1 MWARVF
7 TSGAEAPAPEAVVEH
22 LRAAGHAAE
31 ARAETDE
38 LGWFHLELSTSAGDV
53 TLDRYGKD
61 EGIRDDLNSWAA
73 WLEVHAGAHA
83 GRLMQHMIASAQII
97 TLRVMDEVDDGLRR
111 LLHVMLKFLATA
123 TGGLYQVD
131 GGGFYDAA
139 GTLLVAEDE
148 GNGTPV

>member
-7 TSGAEAPAPEAVVEH
+7 TSGADAPAPEALVEH
-22 LRAAGHAAE
+22 LRAAGYAAE
-31 ARAETDE
+31 ARAEADE

-83 GRLMQHMIASAQII
+83 GRLMQHMIGCGQIV
-97 TLRVMDEVDDGLRR
+97 TLRVLQDGDADLRR
-111 LLHVMLKFLATA
+111 LLHTVLKFSATA
-123 TGGLYQVD
+123 SGGVYQVD
-131 GGGFYDAA
+131 GEGFFDSA
-139 GTLLVAEDE
+139 GTLLVAED
-148 GNGTPV
+148 G